1 MTLEIKQM
9 LVGSMAI
16 FCYAVYDPEEKE
28 CALIDPAFETG
39 KILSTVEKM
48 GLKVTKVI
56 NTHAHPDHTSG
67 NRAIIAA
74 TGAKLLIHKD
84 EAKRLGGLVSKTM
97 SKMMGGKSSPKA
109 DILIKDKSEIIIGK
123 GKLEVI
129 HTPGHTPGGICL
141 YTPGHVITGDT
152 LFVGGVGRTDLPG
165 GSTEVL
171 IKSIRKTLMTLPE
184 DTRVWPGHHYGPK
197 TYSTIGWEKTS
208 NPFIM

>member
-1 MTLEIKQM
+1 MALEIKQM

-16 FCYAVYDPEEKE
+16 FCYIVYDTEEKV
-28 CALIDPAFETG
+28 CALIDPAFNTR
-39 KILSTVEKM
+39 KILKTVQEM
-48 GLKVTKVI
+48 GLKVIYVI

-67 NRAIIAA
+67 NREIIEA

-109 DILIKDKSEIIIGK
+109 DVLLKDGSEITIGK

-129 HTPGHTPGGICL
+129 HTPGHTSGGICL
-141 YTPGHVITGDT
+141 YYPCNVITGDS

-171 IKSIRKTLMTLPE
+171 VKSIKKRLLTLPG
-184 DTRVWPGHHYGPK
+184 DTIVWPGHHYGAKPN
-197 TYSTIGWEKTS
+197 STIKWEKTS
-208 NPFIM
+208 NAFLL

>member
-39 KILSTVEKM
+39 KILSFIEKM

-109 DILIKDKSEIIIGK
+109 DILLKDKSEIIIGK

-129 HTPGHTPGGICL
+129 HTPGHTSGGICL

-171 IKSIRKTLMTLPE
+171 IKSIRKRLLTLPE
-184 DTRVWPGHHYGPK
+184 DTKVWPGHHYGPK
-197 TYSTIGWEKTS
+197 PYSTIGWEKTS